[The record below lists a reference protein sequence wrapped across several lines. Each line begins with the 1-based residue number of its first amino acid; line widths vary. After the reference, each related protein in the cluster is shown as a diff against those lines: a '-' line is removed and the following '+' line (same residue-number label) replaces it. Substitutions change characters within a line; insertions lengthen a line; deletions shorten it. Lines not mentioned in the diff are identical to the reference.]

1 MEREHSHHGL
11 SIDCRLLRKLKWL
24 YLFAIQETLEVSLT
38 ALAEA
43 LRVYELS
50 RLSSHLLSA
59 TLILCNESKLISKR
73 TNLSESVSDLILLI
87 VNFKIVIIF
96 NLELLTHCVPSSF
109 MQGTYKILN

>member
-59 TLILCNESKLISKR
+59 TLILCNESKLISK
-73 TNLSESVSDLILLI
+73 NLSESVSDLILLI